1 MHLCISRGR
10 RSRCT
15 RWRSAAI
22 AWHSALSSQGSTM
35 GSTTGETLESGAVER
50 PRTVQRGGSRSREA
64 GQRTRV
70 VSCTEIQYSSTVRHS
85 RGLSKKFREQS
96 VARWRLAGPGSRV
109 GSKMRTRALDLCP
122 RRVSRVRW
130 HRAHPAA
137 PAQHPR
143 GIYPNPLITHSG
155 GVGQNS

>member
-22 AWHSALSSQGSTM
+22 AWHSALRGDTDRTQ
-35 GSTTGETLESGAVER
+35 ESGRATKG
-50 PRTVQRGGSRSREA
+50 PCMQRGGSRSREA

-96 VARWRLAGPGSRV
+96 VARWRLAGPGSRGWV

-137 PAQHPR
+137 PAQHTR